1 MNFTVTLERTN
12 PITYDFDGDRF
23 DVFDDSE
30 DEPVAIVGEI
40 LIDGNKIGEIT
51 LYEFNNDQEF
61 FELCDARSG
70 DCSVIA
76 KAICGKSG
84 AVLKKYLTKDSEYEA
99 IYILDNITIDKEYR
113 GQGIGAAI
121 VKNLLKMITY
131 QFGEASNLFLCASD
145 FEAAKEH
152 GFESPEY
159 EEGRNRLI
167 KFYSKLGFR
176 VIKDN
181 IMVYHKTED

>member
-1 MNFTVTLERTN
+1 MNFTVTLDRTN
-12 PITYDFDGDRF
+12 PITYDFGEGQF
-23 DVFDDSE
+23 EVFDDSE
-30 DEPVAIVGEI
+30 DEPVFIAGEI
-40 LIDGNKIGEIT
+40 LIDGNKIGDLT
-51 LYEFNNDQEF
+51 LHELNNDKEF

-99 IYILDNITIDKEYR
+99 IYILDNITIDKEHR
-113 GQGIGAAI
+113 GQGIGSAV

-152 GFESPEY
+152 GFDSPEY
-159 EEGRNRLI
+159 EEGKNRLI
-167 KFYSKLGFR
+167 GFYSRLGFR

-181 IMVYHKTED
+181 IMVYHKNKN

>member
-1 MNFTVTLERTN
+1 MNFTLTLERTN

-99 IYILDNITIDKEYR
+99 IYILDNIIHSIFT
-113 GQGIGAAI
+113 
-121 VKNLLKMITY
+121 
-131 QFGEASNLFLCASD
+131 LF
-145 FEAAKEH
+145 FQ
-152 GFESPEY
+152 
-159 EEGRNRLI
+159 RN
-167 KFYSKLGFR
+167 FF
-176 VIKDN
+176 
-181 IMVYHKTED
+181 

>member
-1 MNFTVTLERTN
+1 MNFTVTLDRTN
-12 PITYDFDGDRF
+12 PITYEFDEDQF
-23 DVFDDSE
+23 EIFDDSE
-30 DEPVAIVGEI
+30 DEPISVFGEI
-40 LIDGNKIGEIT
+40 FIDGNKIGELT
-51 LYEFNNDQEF
+51 LYEMNNDREF

-70 DCSVIA
+70 DCSTIA

-84 AVLKKYLTKDSEYEA
+84 AVLKKYLAKESKYEP
-99 IYILDNITIDKEYR
+99 IYILDNIKIDREYR
-113 GQGIGAAI
+113 GQGIGAAV

-131 QFGEASNLFLCASD
+131 QFGQASTLFLCASD
-145 FEAAKEH
+145 FEAADQY
-152 GFESPEY
+152 GFDSVEY

-181 IMVYHKTED
+181 IMVYHKT

>member
-1 MNFTVTLERTN
+1 MNFTVTLDRTN
-12 PITYDFDGDRF
+12 TITYDFDGDQF
-23 DVFDDSE
+23 EVFDDSE
-30 DEPVAIVGEI
+30 DEPVSILGEI
-40 LIDGNKIGEIT
+40 LIDGNKIGELT
-51 LYEFNNDQEF
+51 LYELNNDKDF
-61 FELCDARSG
+61 FELCDARSK
-70 DCSVIA
+70 DCSEVA

-84 AVLKKYLTKDSEYEA
+84 AVLKRYLAKDSEYEA

-113 GQGIGAAI
+113 GQGIGAAV

-131 QFGEASNLFLCASD
+131 QFGEASTLFLCASD

-152 GFESPEY
+152 GFDSHEY

-181 IMVYHKTED
+181 IMVYHKT